1 MRALLPACV
10 LCLGYTSQA
19 GLSVVDSSRWL
30 VVSGTSKT
38 GRHSKKPKA
47 VLCSA
52 GSRQLLQVSDPT
64 ATAAAAAVV
73 VVLCSALHS
82 EHSLHSAPHYQ

>member
-1 MRALLPACV
+1 M
-10 LCLGYTSQA
+10 
-19 GLSVVDSSRWL
+19 VDSSRWL

-64 ATAAAAAVV
+64 ATAAVV
-73 VVLCSALHS
+73 VALCSALDS

>member
-1 MRALLPACV
+1 M
-10 LCLGYTSQA
+10 
-19 GLSVVDSSRWL
+19 VDSSRWL

-64 ATAAAAAVV
+64 ATAAAVV
-73 VVLCSALHS
+73 VALCSALPLS
-82 EHSLHSAPHYQ
+82 TLSTLHLTTSSQ

>member
-1 MRALLPACV
+1 M
-10 LCLGYTSQA
+10 
-19 GLSVVDSSRWL
+19 VDSSRWL

-52 GSRQLLQVSDPT
+52 AVGSFSRSQIPLL
-64 ATAAAAAVV
+64 
-73 VVLCSALHS
+73 LLLLLLLLSALRS
-82 EHSLHSAPHYQ
+82 TLSTLHLTTSSQ